1 MKNLYKFLSNYRPKH
16 KLDYE
21 LELKDLSK
29 DGDLSI
35 HFTIYNKVNNNKS
48 INLYTFQD
56 VKTTAKKVDTIRKIL
71 KSKKLALAFID
82 GDFE

>member
-16 KLDYE
+16 NLDYE

-35 HFTIYNKVNNNKS
+35 HFTMYDEDNNNNS
-48 INLYTFQD
+48 INIYTFQD
-56 VKTTAKKVDTIRKIL
+56 VSTTSKKVDIIRKIL
-71 KSKKLALAFID
+71 RSKKLALAFIN
-82 GDFE
+82 GDYE

>member
-16 KLDYE
+16 NLYYE

-35 HFTIYNKVNNNKS
+35 HFTIYNEENSNNS
-48 INLYTFQD
+48 IILYTFDD
-56 VKTTAKKVDTIRKIL
+56 VGTASKKVDTIRKIL
-71 KSKKLALAFID
+71 RSKKLALAFIN
-82 GDFE
+82 GDYE